1 MQAIQEATASERLTL
16 EEEYENQES
25 WRESHDKLTFIL
37 CQPNSDP
44 AAADFAYVRAG
55 QLDTP
60 ERMIG
65 DINFFLYPWDDDEDE
80 ASANSETNYC
90 IGEVDIMIADLEH
103 RSKGFGRASVSAFLF
118 FIFQNL
124 RSILQEYSLAES
136 RPHTTGSSSK
146 ELKLMMLMV
155 KIKADNAGS
164 IALFRNLG
172 FVQQG
177 EVNYFGEI
185 KMTLEDFNKISSP
198 APEGYKEID
207 YVRPIN

>member
-1 MQAIQEATASERLTL
+1 MQAIQEATASEPLTL

-55 QLDTP
+55 QVDTP

-65 DINFFLYPWDDDEDE
+65 DINFFLYPWDDDEEESPADPE
-80 ASANSETNYC
+80 ANFC
-90 IGEVDIMIADLEH
+90 VGEVDIMIADLEH
-103 RSKGFGRASVSAFLF
+103 RSKGIGRASVSAFLY

-136 RPHTTGSSSK
+136 RPPTSGSSK
-146 ELKLMMLMV
+146 ELTLKMLMV

-164 IALFRNLG
+164 VALFKSLG

-177 EVNYFGEI
+177 EVNYFGEV
-185 KMTLEDFNKISSP
+185 KMTLEDLDKVSSP